1 MMVKMMRCRSV
12 DDSHQNVVK
21 DEVDKSFR
29 IKHEDSINFFSRLL
43 SRQQTAKNN
52 NTQHSFRV
60 YYAEDV
66 SVPFVWESQ
75 PGTPIHRFAD
85 AGGDAALRPP
95 LTPPPSYFINGKN
108 PPRKKRNLLRALLV
122 KVSLKSTRSRAK
134 SSPPAAASVTPSL
147 PSPSFSL
154 SPSFSSCSSSS
165 HSSSSSSAFATP
177 LWRFHGGRRR
187 RLASSGSSGSSLEKG
202 IIEEVSGGEESSTPP
217 ACCGLT
223 HRNRRTLSMH

>member
-29 IKHEDSINFFSRLL
+29 IKHEDISFFSRLL
-43 SRQQTAKNN
+43 SRQETAKNN

-108 PPRKKRNLLRALLV
+108 PPKKKKNLLRALLV

-134 SSPPAAASVTPSL
+134 PSPPAASSTPSL
-147 PSPSFSL
+147 PSPSFSI

-165 HSSSSSSAFATP
+165 HSSSSSSAFGTP
-177 LWRFHGGRRR
+177 LSRFYGGRRK
-187 RLASSGSSGSSLEKG
+187 RLASSGSSGYSFGKG
-202 IIEEVSGGEESSTPP
+202 IIEEVSGGEKSSASP

-223 HRNRRTLSMH
+223 HRSRRTLSMH